1 MYKLHFYDR
10 EGNLRIEE
18 VKSKAVAIALA
29 KQAIGKAWVTDNEDV
44 VIYER
49 ENHLKLDKTDEL

>member
-18 VKSKAVAIALA
+18 VKSKASAIALA
-29 KQAIGKAWVTDNEDV
+29 EQAIGKAWVTDDRGE
-44 VIYER
+44 VIYDMRKNQKGEGA
-49 ENHLKLDKTDEL
+49 